1 MPAPRRIAWLAA
13 AHRGLAA
20 LVAAPASAQTV
31 VSPKAIQLIIGFGPG
46 GNYDLWGRTLSRHYG
61 KHLPGRPA
69 VVPQYRP
76 GDGRSVAA
84 GHMANLAARAGSVIA
99 RISRGS

>member
-1 MPAPRRIAWLAA
+1 MPVPRRIAWLAS
-13 AHRGLAA
+13 AHLGLAA

-61 KHLPGRPA
+61 KHLPGSPA
-69 VVPQYRP
+69 VVPQYMP
-76 GDGRSVAA
+76 GAGSYVAA
-84 GHMANLAARAGSVIA
+84 AHRANIAGHAGSVGA
-99 RISRGS
+99 MSSRV